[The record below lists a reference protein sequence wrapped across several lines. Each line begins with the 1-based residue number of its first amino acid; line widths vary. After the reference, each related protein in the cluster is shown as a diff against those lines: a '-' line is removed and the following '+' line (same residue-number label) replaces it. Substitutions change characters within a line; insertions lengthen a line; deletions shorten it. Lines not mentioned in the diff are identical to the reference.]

1 MIDTDIRVDD
11 EGDVPEIA
19 IGYEDL
25 DLVSGDECLL
35 QDIRNKLYTDI
46 GALFYAPNY
55 GAKVLRYIHAPKD
68 EMTFLNLKQI
78 ISIALKQDN
87 RINENSVKIE
97 VTTQDD
103 TFVIKIDFKTIEGNE
118 LSLQESI

>member
-11 EGDVPEIA
+11 GYDVLEIA

-25 DLVSGDECLL
+25 ELVSGDDCLL
-35 QDIRNKLYTDI
+35 QDIRSKLYTDI

>member
-11 EGDVPEIA
+11 GCDVLEIA

-25 DLVSGDECLL
+25 ELVSGDECLL

-46 GALFYAPNY
+46 GALFYDLSY

-68 EMTFLNLKQI
+68 EMTFLKLKQI
-78 ISIALKQDN
+78 IIIALKQDN

-97 VTTQDD
+97 INTQDD
-103 TFVIKIDFKTIEGNE
+103 KLVIKIDFKTITNE
-118 LSLQESI
+118 NLNLEIGL